1 MRNEEI
7 IEASSFR
14 PPTLMTRIMYPQS
27 RQRSAGGFDSSIQ
40 TDELLAQRHLAS
52 QLVEGILLEH
62 DSVLGDGPRPTLD
75 AACLQNDAVVV

>member
-1 MRNEEI
+1 
-7 IEASSFR
+7 
-14 PPTLMTRIMYPQS
+14 MYPQS